1 MDLPSEVH
9 SQTKDLSRNCQLGDG
24 ALPRSINSSGG
35 CVLPRNDRD
44 MVFER
49 LLTYR
54 SVILESKPVDVKKR
68 ISRSSDIGDTG
79 TTSGQNVRLVA
90 HFSDEERKESVAL
103 SDASSLQINAQA
115 RLDIDSHPLSS

>member
-1 MDLPSEVH
+1 
-9 SQTKDLSRNCQLGDG
+9 
-24 ALPRSINSSGG
+24 
-35 CVLPRNDRD
+35 